1 VIAGLLPIAGGAFGA
16 TVMYLFDPER
26 GNRRRAV
33 LRDQILS
40 GANKL
45 QDGLEVVARDVAHR
59 VQGVVAEARSKMEG
73 TSVPDPVLVDR
84 VRAKMGRIV
93 SHPGAI
99 EVAAEQG
106 RVILS
111 GPILER
117 EHEDLLRAVRSVPG
131 VSEVEDRLEVHKSAE
146 GVSALQG
153 GRPRGEPFELMQQ
166 NWSPAAR
173 ALAGTTGS
181 MLLLY
186 ALKNRNVVGLAAAAV
201 GTAVLLRGA
210 TNMPLTRLAGL
221 TGRRAIDIQKTINVE
236 APIGKVFD
244 TLTHYENFPHFMTH
258 IREVTLRED
267 GSSHWRIAGPAGISI
282 EFDVV
287 TTKLQPNKVLAWK
300 TVSGATVE
308 HAGKI
313 CFERVNGG
321 GTRLDVKMSYN
332 PPAGA
337 LGHVVGKIFGADPKT
352 VLDEDLL
359 RMKTFLETGKAA
371 HDAAQS

>member
-1 VIAGLLPIAGGAFGA
+1 MIAGLLPIAGGALGA

-26 GNRRRAV
+26 GSRRRAM

-40 GANKL
+40 GASKL
-45 QDGLEVVARDVAHR
+45 EEALETVARDVAHR
-59 VQGVVAEARSKMEG
+59 AQGIAAEARSKMEDNP
-73 TSVPDPVLVDR
+73 VPDPVLVGR
-84 VRAKMGRIV
+84 VRAKMGRV
-93 SHPGAI
+93 ASHPGAI

-106 RVILS
+106 RVILT
-111 GPILER
+111 GPILKH

-131 VSEVEDRLEVHKSAE
+131 VTEVEDRLEVHKSAE

-153 GRPRGEPFELMQQ
+153 GRRRDERFELMQQ

-173 ALAGTTGS
+173 AFAGTTGS

-186 ALKNRNVVGLAAAAV
+186 GLKNRNLVGLAATVA

-258 IREVTLRED
+258 VREVTVRED
-267 GSSHWRIAGPAGISI
+267 GRSHWRIAGPAGISI

-313 CFERVNGG
+313 CFEPVNGG

-337 LGHVVGKIFGADPKT
+337 LGHVVAKIFGADPKS

-371 HDAAQS
+371 HDAAQP